1 MGYQYRD
8 PRRTA
13 PVAALRQELAE
24 AKRRAAQAESALA
37 EQQSKL
43 FDAQLRA
50 QEARGERLAYER
62 HLQQL
67 RAERD
72 EWREKASS
80 SESLP
85 ATEAADDTLAAHDK
99 LIQRCRCG
107 QWVYAKPLC
116 THCAWRQQIAEEL
129 SDQRVA

>member
-1 MGYQYRD
+1 MGYQHRD

-13 PVAALRQELAE
+13 PVAALRQEVAE
-24 AKRRAAQAESALA
+24 AQRRAMRAESALA

-43 FDAQLRA
+43 FEAQLRA

-67 RAERD
+67 REERD
-72 EWREKASS
+72 EWRGKAS
-80 SESLP
+80 ESIP
-85 ATEAADDTLAAHDK
+85 ATPEAVEGSLAAHDK

-107 QWVYAKPLC
+107 QWVYAKLLC
-116 THCAWRQQIAEEL
+116 THCESR
-129 SDQRVA
+129 

>member
-1 MGYQYRD
+1 MGYQHRD

-13 PVAALRQELAE
+13 PAGALRQELTE
-24 AKRRAAQAESALA
+24 ANRRARRAESALA

-50 QEARGERLAYER
+50 REARGERLAYER

-67 RAERD
+67 REERD
-72 EWREKASS
+72 EWRDKAS
-80 SESLP
+80 ESTP
-85 ATEAADDTLAAHDK
+85 ATLEAADDSLAAHDK

-107 QWVYAKPLC
+107 QWVYAKLLC
-116 THCAWRQQIAEEL
+116 AHCESRQQITFQRNAL
-129 SDQRVA
+129 SD